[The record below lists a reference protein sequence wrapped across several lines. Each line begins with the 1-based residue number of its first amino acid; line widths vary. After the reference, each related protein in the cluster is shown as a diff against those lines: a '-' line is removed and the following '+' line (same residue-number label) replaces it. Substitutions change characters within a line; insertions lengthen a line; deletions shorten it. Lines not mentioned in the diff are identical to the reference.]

1 VNTDGDVIRIT
12 KSTTDKKFHVIGDLA
27 VTPFVL
33 LKPAINELKRLLEML
48 KDREVWI
55 LDVLPRFLLIPCCKE
70 EGLCTNT
77 R

>member
-1 VNTDGDVIRIT
+1 
-12 KSTTDKKFHVIGDLA
+12 
-27 VTPFVL
+27 VL